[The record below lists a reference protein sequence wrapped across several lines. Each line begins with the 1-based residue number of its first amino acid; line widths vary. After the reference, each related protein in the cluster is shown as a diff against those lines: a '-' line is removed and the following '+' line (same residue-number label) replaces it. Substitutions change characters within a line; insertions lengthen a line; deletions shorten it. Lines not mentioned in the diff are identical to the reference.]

1 MISDRLEEWLENN
14 NWVIECV
21 YMDIE
26 QYRDLVMDTLDEL
39 RISEETVA
47 SLGEIEVDDVR
58 LDSGRVSHEVLDSQA
73 YVNKA
78 IEALDRAFSI
88 LEEELE

>member
-1 MISDRLEEWLENN
+1 
-14 NWVIECV
+14 
-21 YMDIE
+21 MDIE

-39 RISEETVA
+39 RITEETVA